1 MKNEVEAMK
10 LSLRILALVTVIG
23 LAGCNATTG
32 GSDGF
37 ASDESRPSAEAT
49 ACLAGDQSIESES
62 MCLHDDAACYPIAD
76 GSWCTG
82 PRVASCPMG
91 SNPLPAELPCPEKA
105 RCFAQS
111 ESLQCVIGG

>member
-1 MKNEVEAMK
+1 MKKAI
-10 LSLRILALVTVIG
+10 LIAASLLF

-32 GSDGF
+32 GSDNIPS
-37 ASDESRPSAEAT
+37 AAEANRPSAEAT
-49 ACLAGDQSIESES
+49 ACLAGDRSVADSS
-62 MCLHDDAACYPIAD
+62 LCLQDDAACYPVAD

-82 PRVASCPMG
+82 GRASNCPMG
-91 SNPLPAELPCPEKA
+91 SNPLPAELPCPEGA

>member
-1 MKNEVEAMK
+1 MK
-10 LSLRILALVTVIG
+10 LSLHILALVAIMG
-23 LAGCNATTG
+23 LAGCGATTG
-32 GSDGF
+32 GSSSLAGDEPR
-37 ASDESRPSAEAT
+37 ASTEAT
-49 ACLAGDQSIESES
+49 ACLSGDQLIASES
-62 MCLHDDAACYPIAD
+62 MCMHDDAACYPIAD
-76 GSWCTG
+76 GNWCTG